1 MNIFEG
7 LQESLTITHPV
18 VTIGNF
24 DGVHVGHQKIIHR
37 LNQEAKKNGG
47 ESVLFTFH
55 PHPRL
60 VLNPGDTSLK
70 LLQTQVE
77 KTKKL
82 KEFGLQNLIVYPF
95 SKEFSQ
101 LNAQEFVRDI
111 LVEKIGVKT
120 LVIGYDH
127 HFGKNRE
134 GGLDFL
140 RSVSEKYGFDVI
152 EISAQ
157 EINDVNVSS
166 TKIRLAIDAGEVDL
180 VKDYLSDY
188 FEINGTVIEGE
199 QIGREL
205 GFPTANLDLKNPN
218 KLIPKN
224 GVYAVDVTLA
234 TGEMINGMMNIGSRP
249 TIDVERKLQ
258 LEVHLLDF
266 QGDLYG
272 TELTVRFHTF
282 VREEIAFDSKEELIQ
297 QIKKDGETVRN
308 YFFIHSK

>member
-70 LLQTQVE
+70 LLQTQGE

-180 VKDYLSDY
+180 AKDYLSDY

>member
-7 LQESLTITHPV
+7 LQASLTITHPV

-157 EINDVNVSS
+157 EINDINVSS

-224 GVYAVDVTLA
+224 GVYAVDVTIA

>member
-7 LQESLTITHPV
+7 LQASLTITHPV

-180 VKDYLSDY
+180 AKDYLSDY

-224 GVYAVDVTLA
+224 GVYAVDVTIA

>member
-7 LQESLTITHPV
+7 LQASLTITHPV

-157 EINDVNVSS
+157 EINDINVSS

-180 VKDYLSDY
+180 AKDYLSDY

-224 GVYAVDVTLA
+224 GVYAVDVTIA

>member
-7 LQESLTITHPV
+7 LQASLTITHPV

-157 EINDVNVSS
+157 EINDINVSS

-180 VKDYLSDY
+180 AKDYLSDY

>member
-1 MNIFEG
+1 VNIFEG
-7 LQESLTITHPV
+7 LQASLTITHPV

-157 EINDVNVSS
+157 EINDINVSS

-180 VKDYLSDY
+180 AKDYLSDY

-224 GVYAVDVTLA
+224 GVYAVDVTIA